1 MRYREYKGINRK
13 VSALGYGCMR
23 YPKNENGSVNELRTT
38 RLLREAFRNGVNY
51 YDTAY
56 GYHDGESERVLGHAV
71 KPFRDKV
78 IISTKNWVRAEDTR
92 DTWRERLDEQIE
104 RIGSPPDILN
114 FHGLNWEKYSKFVK
128 PKRKGLMGAARQ
140 AQKEGLFKHVA
151 FSSHDT
157 PDGMKKLID
166 TGEFVGITVQYNL
179 LDRRNEEV
187 IEHADRNG
195 MGVVVMGPVGGG
207 RLAAPS
213 GRLQKLIRGGTDST
227 PEIALRFVFANP
239 HVSCAISGMSDR
251 KQLMENLRV
260 ANLRTPLTA
269 SAKRQVQRALQEIK
283 KLSELYCTA
292 CGYCMPCPH
301 GVNIPANFN
310 LMNLHRVWGLTD
322 IARQRYAKMT
332 NRERGGLNAS
342 YCKQC
347 GACMPKCP
355 QDIDIIRQLEETDA
369 ALGGKKR

>member
-1 MRYREYKGINRK
+1 
-13 VSALGYGCMR
+13 
-23 YPKNENGSVNELRTT
+23 
-38 RLLREAFRNGVNY
+38 
-51 YDTAY
+51 
-56 GYHDGESERVLGHAV
+56 
-71 KPFRDKV
+71 
-78 IISTKNWVRAEDTR
+78 
-92 DTWRERLDEQIE
+92 
-104 RIGSPPDILN
+104 
-114 FHGLNWEKYSKFVK
+114 
-128 PKRKGLMGAARQ
+128 
-140 AQKEGLFKHVA
+140 
-151 FSSHDT
+151 
-157 PDGMKKLID
+157 
-166 TGEFVGITVQYNL
+166 
-179 LDRRNEEV
+179 
-187 IEHADRNG
+187 
-195 MGVVVMGPVGGG
+195 
-207 RLAAPS
+207 
-213 GRLQKLIRGGTDST
+213 
-227 PEIALRFVFANP
+227 
-239 HVSCAISGMSDR
+239 MSDR

-310 LMNLHRVWGLTD
+310 LMNLHRVWGLTE

-355 QDIDIIRQLEETDA
+355 QDIDIIKQLEETDA